1 MNVER
6 KDVQQAHCLAKRAL
20 FSFIQSRVADIHHLL
35 NRVSVHISYSFLA
48 LILCCFNRVVNKPSG
63 SRSWLGSAH

>member
-1 MNVER
+1 MKVER

-35 NRVSVHISYSFLA
+35 NRVSVDISYSFLA
-48 LILCCFNRVVNKPSG
+48 LILCCFNRAINEPSG
-63 SRSWLGSAH
+63 SRAKLS